1 MSGARL
7 QRITRQLRRE
17 LAQEL
22 PHAVRLM
29 APALPKAF
37 ALLGELLEELEDQ
50 ADRLE
55 LLEAENRSRFPD
67 STVTRPCLDASIE
80 R

>member
-7 QRITRQLRRE
+7 QRIARQLRRE
-17 LAQEL
+17 LAEPL
-22 PHAVRLM
+22 PHAVKLM
-29 APALPKAF
+29 APALPAAF
-37 ALLGELLEELEDQ
+37 GLLGELLEELADQ

-55 LLEAENRSRFPD
+55 LLEAEMRSRHPET
-67 STVTRPCLDASIE
+67 TVTRPCLDASIA